1 MIAAVNEVIKGR
13 PLNVVPRKF
22 KIDRMTL
29 KRYCRKK
36 KLNPKES
43 FKPTTIQL

>member
-22 KIDRMTL
+22 KIDRITL
-29 KRYCRKK
+29 KR
-36 KLNPKES
+36 
-43 FKPTTIQL
+43 